1 MSRPPRTALWIDAA
15 NAAKLRLR
23 EPLWWFPFPI
33 FLSFGLVLLLTAHV
47 LFGTNPRM
55 GHPANVITFPSEARR
70 DSAIWLSVTPIGKEV
85 VVTTGDRRVFRWPLE
100 VHSLDELKPFRAYL
114 REAVARELEV
124 TALANSA
131 FQHQTTVVIA
141 ADQRL
146 KYLHVRPLLHAFA
159 EAGISHYAFE
169 TQNPALAAREGGDA
183 GSGPSHGG
191 HHGNADE
198 PEMH

>member
-1 MSRPPRTALWIDAA
+1 LSRLPHTALWVDAA

-33 FLSFGLVLLLTAHV
+33 FLSFALVLLLTAHV
-47 LFGTNPRM
+47 LFGTSPRM
-55 GHPANVITFPSEARR
+55 GHPANIITFPSESRR

-100 VHSLDELKPFRAYL
+100 VHSLEELKPFRAYL
-114 REAVARELEV
+114 KEEVARELAA
-124 TALANSA
+124 TALTNTA
-131 FQHQTTVVIA
+131 FEHQTTVVIA

-169 TQNPALAAREGGDA
+169 TQNPTLAARESGDE
-183 GSGPSHGG
+183 GVGVGPTG
-191 HHGNADE
+191 HQGTDE